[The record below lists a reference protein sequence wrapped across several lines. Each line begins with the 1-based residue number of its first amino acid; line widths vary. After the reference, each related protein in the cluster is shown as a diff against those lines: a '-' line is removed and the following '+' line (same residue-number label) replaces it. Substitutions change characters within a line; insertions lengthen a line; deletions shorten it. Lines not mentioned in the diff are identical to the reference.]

1 MPTFRTAI
9 VAEILAER
17 DGLQRVRVRWP
28 DPAPTGDRA
37 YVLTDLTGPVTAG
50 DEVVVNTT
58 AVDLELGTGGWH
70 VVHWNLSRREW
81 AGPGGGHVMKLRY
94 TSLQADTGAVEEHQ
108 PEAIDEVALDLG
120 AMPVVVVS
128 VHSQVAAVA
137 ATIRE
142 VAPTVRTAV
151 VMTDEAALP
160 AALSDLLADLVQ
172 RGWISAVVTSGHA
185 FGGDLEA
192 VGPASA
198 LAAAKAV
205 AAADIV
211 IMGPGPGVVGTGTA
225 TGHSGMAAVAHVDL
239 AAALGA
245 KAILALRASSGD
257 PRSRHQGLSH
267 HSRVALALVA
277 RPVTVAVPRGE
288 AQLRAAAVAVA
299 SPAVRVI
306 EVDVPDVVAT
316 MHDANLQV
324 TTMGRQP
331 EDDRLFF
338 SAAAAA
344 GVAAIT

>member
-1 MPTFRTAI
+1 VPTFRTAV
-9 VAEILAER
+9 VAKILTER
-17 DGLQRVRVRWP
+17 DGLQRVQVRWP
-28 DPAPTGDRA
+28 DPASTGDQA
-37 YVLTDLTGPVTAG
+37 YVLTHLTGPVVTG
-50 DEVVVNTT
+50 DEVVLNTT
-58 AVDLELGTGGWH
+58 AVDLGLGTGGWH

-81 AGPGGGHVMKLRY
+81 SKPGGGHVMKLRY
-94 TSLQADTGAVEEHQ
+94 TSLQIDTGAVEERQ
-108 PEAIDEVALDLG
+108 GDVIDAVALDLE

-128 VHSQVAAVA
+128 VHSQMAAVA
-137 ATIRE
+137 AAITE
-142 VAPTVRTAV
+142 AAPALRIVV

-160 AALSDLLADLVQ
+160 AALSDLLADLVD

-205 AAADIV
+205 AEADVV
-211 IMGPGPGVVGTGTA
+211 IMGPGPGVVGTGTT

-245 KAILALRASSGD
+245 KGILALRASSGD
-257 PRSRHQGLSH
+257 QRSRHQGLSH
-267 HSRVALALVA
+267 HSRAALALVA

-288 AQLRAAAVAVA
+288 TRLRAAVMAVA
-299 SPAVRVI
+299 SSAALVI

-316 MHDANLQV
+316 MHDANLHV
-324 TTMGRQP
+324 TTMGRSP

-338 SAAAAA
+338 TAAAAA
-344 GVAAIT
+344 GVAAVS